1 MKILYVMLLSVLFSG
16 TLFACPSIAGS
27 GSTLNYDSNTLYTP
41 QSHQVIA
48 GGTENL
54 SNCYD
59 LPGTGWVALS
69 PDFELNYQQTN
80 KPSRELELRVDS
92 KCDTVILINDPAGN
106 WFHDDDSNGNQD
118 AKIRF
123 TTAPSGIYDVWIGT
137 YDGDYCDSQVTFET
151 F

>member
-1 MKILYVMLLSVLFSG
+1 MKVLYVALISVLFSG
-16 TLFACPSIAGS
+16 ALFACPSIAGS

-59 LPGTGWVALS
+59 LPGTGWVSMS

-92 KCDTVILINDPAGN
+92 KCDSILLVNDPAGN
-106 WFHDDDSNGNQD
+106 WFHDDDDNGNQD
-118 AKIRF
+118 AKLRF
-123 TTAPSGIYDVWIGT
+123 TTAPSGIYDIWVGT
-137 YDGDYCDSQVTFET
+137 YDGEYCDSQIILET